1 MFAFRLGND
10 KIVDGTFKSTQ
21 NSNGLYITSRHIK
34 IPQSDM
40 QPESS
45 IVCILSIPKTNYT
58 KKRETVY
65 FGKLS

>member
-1 MFAFRLGND
+1 MCICRLANN

-21 NSNGLYITSRHIK
+21 NSNGLYITSRVIK

-40 QPESS
+40 QQESS
-45 IVCILSIPKTNYT
+45 ILCILTLPKTNYT

-65 FGKLS
+65 FGKLQ